1 MKRDPQRLP
10 DYLNH
15 ILEAIERI
23 EEYVS
28 ELDEMAFLGNKLVQ
42 DAVVRNFEVIGEAS
56 NNIEKR
62 FPEFV
67 AAHPEL
73 PLTSAYQMRNAVAH
87 GYFQVDFEILWKTI
101 QRDLPELHTKVEAIR
116 VKLTLEN

>member
-28 ELDEMAFLGNKLVQ
+28 DLDEIAFLGNKLVQ
-42 DAVVRNFEVIGEAS
+42 DAVIRNFEVIGEAS

-101 QRDLPELHTKVEAIR
+101 QRDLPGLHTKVEEIR
-116 VKLTLEN
+116 VKLTLGN

>member
-1 MKRDPQRLP
+1 MTRDPQRLS
-10 DYLNH
+10 DYLDH

-23 EEYVS
+23 EEYVAD
-28 ELDEMAFLGNKLVQ
+28 LDEMTFLDNKLVQ
-42 DAVVRNFEVIGEAS
+42 DAVIRNFEVIGEAS
-56 NNIEKR
+56 NNIDKR

-101 QRDLPELHTKVEAIR
+101 QRDLPGLHTKVEGIR
-116 VKLTLEN
+116 VKLSLEN

>member
-42 DAVVRNFEVIGEAS
+42 DAVIRNFEVIGEAS

-101 QRDLPELHTKVEAIR
+101 QRDLHGLHTKVEEIR
-116 VKLTLEN
+116 VKLTWGK

>member
-42 DAVVRNFEVIGEAS
+42 DAVIRNFEVIGEAS

-101 QRDLPELHTKVEAIR
+101 QRDLPGLHTKVEEIR
-116 VKLTLEN
+116 VKLTLGN

>member
-1 MKRDPQRLP
+1 MKWDPQRLP

-23 EEYVS
+23 EEYVAD
-28 ELDEMAFLGNKLVQ
+28 LDEMTFLDNKLVQ
-42 DAVVRNFEVIGEAS
+42 DAVIRNFEVIGEAS

-101 QRDLPELHTKVEAIR
+101 QRDLPGLHTKVDEIR
-116 VKLTLEN
+116 VKLTLGN

>member
-101 QRDLPELHTKVEAIR
+101 QRDLPDLHTKVEAIR

>member
-1 MKRDPQRLP
+1 MKRDPQRLS
-10 DYLNH
+10 DYFNH

-28 ELDEMAFLGNKLVQ
+28 DLDEIAFLGNKLVQ
-42 DAVVRNFEVIGEAS
+42 DAVIRNFEVIGEAS

-73 PLTSAYQMRNAVAH
+73 PLASAYQMRNAVAH

-101 QRDLPELHTKVEAIR
+101 QRDLPSLHTKVEEIR
-116 VKLTLEN
+116 VKLTLGN

>member
-28 ELDEMAFLGNKLVQ
+28 KLDEMAFLGNKLVQ
-42 DAVVRNFEVIGEAS
+42 DAVIRNFEVIGEAS

-101 QRDLPELHTKVEAIR
+101 QRDLPGLHTKVEEIR
-116 VKLTLEN
+116 VKLTLGN

>member
-28 ELDEMAFLGNKLVQ
+28 DLDEIAFLGNKLVQ
-42 DAVVRNFEVIGEAS
+42 DAVIRNFEVIGEAS

-73 PLTSAYQMRNAVAH
+73 PLASAYQMRNAVAH

-101 QRDLPELHTKVEAIR
+101 QRDLPSLHTKVEEIR
-116 VKLTLEN
+116 VKLTLGS

>member
-42 DAVVRNFEVIGEAS
+42 DAVIRNFEVIGEAS

-101 QRDLPELHTKVEAIR
+101 QRDLPGLHTKVEEIR
-116 VKLTLEN
+116 VKLILGN

>member
-1 MKRDPQRLP
+1 MKRDSQRLP

-23 EEYVS
+23 EEYVA
-28 ELDEMAFLGNKLVQ
+28 ELDEMTFLDNKLVQ
-42 DAVVRNFEVIGEAS
+42 DAVIRNFEVIGEAS

-73 PLTSAYQMRNAVAH
+73 PLASAYQMRNAVAH

-101 QRDLPELHTKVEAIR
+101 QRDLPGLHTKVEEIR
-116 VKLTLEN
+116 VKLTLGN

>member
-87 GYFQVDFEILWKTI
+87 GYFQLDFEILWKTI
-101 QRDLPELHTKVEAIR
+101 QRDLPDLHTKVEAIR

>member
-1 MKRDPQRLP
+1 MTRDPQRLS

-15 ILEAIERI
+15 ILEAIKRI

-28 ELDEMAFLGNKLVQ
+28 DLDEIAFLGYKLVQ
-42 DAVVRNFEVIGEAS
+42 DAVIRNFEVIGEAS

-101 QRDLPELHTKVEAIR
+101 QRDLPGLHTKVEEIR
-116 VKLTLEN
+116 VKLTLGN

>member
-15 ILEAIERI
+15 ILEAIKRI

-42 DAVVRNFEVIGEAS
+42 DAVIRNFEVIGEAS

-73 PLTSAYQMRNAVAH
+73 PLASAYQMRNAVAH

-101 QRDLPELHTKVEAIR
+101 QRDLPGLHTKVEEIR
-116 VKLTLEN
+116 VKLTLGN

>member
-42 DAVVRNFEVIGEAS
+42 DAVIRNLEVIDEAS

-73 PLTSAYQMRNAVAH
+73 PLASAYQMRNAVAH

-101 QRDLPELHTKVEAIR
+101 HRDLPGLHTKVEEIR
-116 VKLTLEN
+116 VKLTLGN

>member
-67 AAHPEL
+67 EAHPEL
-73 PLTSAYQMRNAVAH
+73 PLASAYQMRNAVAH

-101 QRDLPELHTKVEAIR
+101 HRDLPGLHTKVEEIR
-116 VKLTLEN
+116 VKLTLGN

>member
-1 MKRDPQRLP
+1 MTRDPQRLS

-42 DAVVRNFEVIGEAS
+42 DAVIRNFEVIGEAS

-101 QRDLPELHTKVEAIR
+101 QRDLPSLHTKVEEIR
-116 VKLTLEN
+116 VKLILGN

>member
-1 MKRDPQRLP
+1 MKRDPQRLS

-28 ELDEMAFLGNKLVQ
+28 DLDEIAFLGNKLVQ
-42 DAVVRNFEVIGEAS
+42 DAVIRNFEVIGEAS

-73 PLTSAYQMRNAVAH
+73 PLASAYQMRNAVAH

-101 QRDLPELHTKVEAIR
+101 QRDLPGLHTKVEEIR
-116 VKLTLEN
+116 VKLTLGN

>member
-28 ELDEMAFLGNKLVQ
+28 ELEEMAFLGNKLVQ
-42 DAVVRNFEVIGEAS
+42 DAVIRNLEVIGEAS

-101 QRDLPELHTKVEAIR
+101 QRDLHGLHTKVEEIR
-116 VKLTLEN
+116 VKLTWGK

>member
-1 MKRDPQRLP
+1 MKRDPQRLS

-28 ELDEMAFLGNKLVQ
+28 DLDEIAFLGNKLVQ
-42 DAVVRNFEVIGEAS
+42 DAVIRNFEVIGEAS

-101 QRDLPELHTKVEAIR
+101 HRDLPGLHTKVEEIR
-116 VKLTLEN
+116 VKLTLGN

>member
-1 MKRDPQRLP
+1 MKQDPQRLP

-42 DAVVRNFEVIGEAS
+42 DAVIRNFEVIGEAS

-101 QRDLPELHTKVEAIR
+101 QRDLPGLHTKVEEIR
-116 VKLTLEN
+116 VKLTLGN